1 MAGQLRERHQAL
13 KQKYRELVNLAQLL
27 RDARERSRQLAD
39 DVKELRQRLA
49 EAQGDNKLLRMTIAR
64 QRLGDE
70 EVGVR
75 HFPPHEREDL
85 VQQLEK
91 AGLQNQELERSL
103 KATSDELQDTQAER
117 AALQEKV
124 ERLNRELV
132 RVLGGHEDRIVD
144 LDALCME
151 NRYLQERY
159 KQVQEEL
166 CLLKTSLM
174 NQSKAEFGF
183 FSCSLLL
190 SRSLTVQQLLSED
203 SSTRLSPT
211 AQSISD
217 LRSLASALLETLQEK
232 NMVVQHQRQ
241 TNKILGNRVA
251 ELEKKLK
258 TLELSGLWSLPD
270 DKTESGAVSTWGRG
284 AAGAD
289 SHPKVWRD
297 SRTGPDGNGANAD
310 PPVCPHLSPGDVH
323 QQGAEIARLTDVQ
336 AVSELGAV
344 RADRF
349 AAERAEG
356 VPEVPT
362 APLSRVGEV
371 EGDGQM
377 AESPVASPVWVR
389 SPSDLASL
397 HSNPQDLLPQE
408 EGDPSDYTA
417 GENPYGITG
426 AQISLCK
433 AGHNTESLAQP
444 CDGGHPRGTLSGPD
458 TSAEQ
463 SSSYFHESLA

>member
-1 MAGQLRERHQAL
+1 METRRFRL
-13 KQKYRELVNLAQLL
+13 KSGTRRRRDDVVSRVPLHLLLDLLSSRSRAQVNLAQLL

-174 NQSKAEFGF
+174 K
-183 FSCSLLL
+183 
-190 SRSLTVQQLLSED
+190 
-203 SSTRLSPT
+203 
-211 AQSISD
+211 
-217 LRSLASALLETLQEK
+217 
-232 NMVVQHQRQ
+232 
-241 TNKILGNRVA
+241 
-251 ELEKKLK
+251 
-258 TLELSGLWSLPD
+258 
-270 DKTESGAVSTWGRG
+270 
-284 AAGAD
+284 
-289 SHPKVWRD
+289 
-297 SRTGPDGNGANAD
+297 
-310 PPVCPHLSPGDVH
+310 
-323 QQGAEIARLTDVQ
+323 
-336 AVSELGAV
+336 
-344 RADRF
+344 
-349 AAERAEG
+349 
-356 VPEVPT
+356 
-362 APLSRVGEV
+362 
-371 EGDGQM
+371 
-377 AESPVASPVWVR
+377 
-389 SPSDLASL
+389 
-397 HSNPQDLLPQE
+397 
-408 EGDPSDYTA
+408 Y
-417 GENPYGITG
+417 
-426 AQISLCK
+426 
-433 AGHNTESLAQP
+433 
-444 CDGGHPRGTLSGPD
+444 
-458 TSAEQ
+458 
-463 SSSYFHESLA
+463 